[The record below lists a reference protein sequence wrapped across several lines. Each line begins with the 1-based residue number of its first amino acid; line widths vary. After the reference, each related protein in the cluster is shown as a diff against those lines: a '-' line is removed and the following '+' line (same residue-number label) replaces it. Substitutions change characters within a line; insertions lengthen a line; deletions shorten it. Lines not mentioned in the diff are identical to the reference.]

1 MEIGNPGPLGDL
13 ARAFY
18 VYGYAQGAYAYR
30 YPRSGSGNE
39 SATTRSVGPA
49 KVNMKKGAVD
59 LPKSTNDDD
68 YTGISQL
75 FDEDPI
81 PTGFLTSAKA
91 ENTAIAPVEATEVK
105 DKSTYGKNPC
115 SHLSDQRL
123 TTARS
128 LHETLRQR

>member
-1 MEIGNPGPLGDL
+1 MMEIGDPGPLGDL

-30 YPRSGSGNE
+30 YPRLGND
-39 SATTRSVGPA
+39 SATSHTIGSS
-49 KVNMKKGAVD
+49 KVNNKKNAVD
-59 LPKSTNDDD
+59 LTKSTNDVD
-68 YTGISQL
+68 YTRIAQL
-75 FDEDPI
+75 PAEEPI
-81 PTGFLTSAKA
+81 PAGSLTSTNAEKFAIASVETAKA
-91 ENTAIAPVEATEVK
+91 K

-128 LHETLRQR
+128 LHETLRQQ